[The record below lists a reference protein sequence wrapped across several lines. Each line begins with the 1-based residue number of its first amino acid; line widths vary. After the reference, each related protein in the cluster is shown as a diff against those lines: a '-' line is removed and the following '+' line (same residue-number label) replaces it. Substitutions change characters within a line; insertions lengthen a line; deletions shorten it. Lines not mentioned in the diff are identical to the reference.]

1 MKKNNGMDKL
11 VFLGGVIVF
20 FCCCLTACFP
30 PETGCLDIEATNF
43 TLSADDDCGDDDSE
57 TNCPCVFPELS
68 LAVDFVFDTLSYTQN
83 DYYMIDSQLLQ
94 IRSIRFYMSGF
105 QLKLTDGDWLTVED
119 TISLVVLQNTETLDL
134 ETELFTDDF
143 QLINQQSRITLGQV
157 TESGRLDSIRFIVGI
172 EGQANT
178 ADPDSLSNTR
188 HPLAMSSLHTGSQVD
203 GYIFNQI
210 ILAGK
215 SFNNTQVKILNISQN
230 VEGGQFT
237 EVKMPISIE
246 TPIATDFSLGTLT
259 INQAKWF
266 DGIKFA
272 TDSDA
277 VLVEKIVVNTPN
289 VFSITN

>member
-1 MKKNNGMDKL
+1 MTKNNGMDKS
-11 VFLGGVIVF
+11 VFLGTFIVF

-30 PETGCLDIEATNF
+30 PETGCLNIEATNF
-43 TLSADDDCGDDDSE
+43 TLSADNDCGDNDSE

-68 LAVDFVFDTLSYTQN
+68 LAVDFVFDTLPYTQN
-83 DYYMIDSQLLQ
+83 GYYMIDSQLLQ

-105 QLKLTDGDWLTVED
+105 QLRFADGDWLTVED
-119 TISLVVLQNTETLDL
+119 TISLVVLQNIETLDL
-134 ETELFTDDF
+134 ETDLFTDDF
-143 QLINQQSRITLGQV
+143 QLINRQRRITLGQV
-157 TESGRLDSIRFIVGI
+157 AGSGILDSIRFVVGI

-178 ADPDSLSNTR
+178 AAPDSISNTQ
-188 HPLAMSSLHTGSQVD
+188 HPLAESSLHTGSQVD

-210 ILAGK
+210 SLARK
-215 SFNNTQVKILNISQN
+215 SFNNAQAKILNISQN
-230 VEGGQFT
+230 VERGEFV
-237 EVKMPISIE
+237 EVKLPISVE
-246 TPIATDFSLGTLT
+246 TLIGTNFSLGTLT

-277 VLVEKIVVNTPN
+277 VMVEKIVANTPN